1 MTAPSP
7 RPLPPRR
14 LLHIAAREPSDRIW
28 TRRFREELALYG
40 ELTIVG
46 NGAALAEEEHLRL
59 IRASEVLLTGWGSAS
74 IPAAIARDRGR
85 LEYVCNVTG
94 SVQPFVPI
102 EVIEAGIPVT
112 NWGDAPAGRL
122 AEGAMTLLLAT
133 LKDLHQQIE
142 CVRAGGWALDGRLY
156 GGTLEGMSVGIYG
169 LGVIGR
175 RFVEMLRPFGAV
187 MRFYDPYVTDC
198 PDGLT
203 RVDSL
208 EALFDASQAI
218 VIHAGLSEET
228 YHSVGAALLARL
240 PDHAVIVNTA
250 RGAII
255 DQEALFRE
263 LESGRLRAGLDVL
276 EPPDRLPPG
285 HPARTWENLILSAH
299 RIGRNPPDYYQDTNR
314 LEDYHVVCLENLRRY
329 AAGEPLHFC
338 MDRDRYLRST

>member
-1 MTAPSP
+1 MTAPSR
-7 RPLPPRR
+7 RPTPPRR

-46 NGAALAEEEHLRL
+46 NGAALPEGEHLRL
-59 IRASEVLLTGWGSAS
+59 IRSSEVLLTGWGSANV
-74 IPAAIARDRGR
+74 PKDVAREPGR

-94 SVQPFVPI
+94 SVRPFVPI
-102 EVIEAGIPVT
+102 EVVEAGIPVT

-208 EALFDASQAI
+208 EAGSSLQKWQTGAFD
-218 VIHAGLSEET
+218 VFVTGLSLRPDPMN
-228 YHSVGAALLARL
+228 YYMPFWHSASTTTGYNNPEYDRL
-240 PDHAVIVNTA
+240 NE
-250 RGAII
+250 
-255 DQEALFRE
+255 EALAE
-263 LESGRLRAGLDVL
+263 TDV
-276 EPPDRLPPG
+276 ER
-285 HPARTWENLILSAH
+285 RTAL
-299 RIGRNPPDYYQDTNR
+299 YQQI
-314 LEDYHVVCLENLRRY
+314 EELRRSDVPWY
-329 AAGEPLHFC
+329 PFMYNTETFAYSSRLVGYEPWSAGYFLLWNVDLP
-338 MDRDRYLRST
+338 